1 MYSQHVVDASAA
13 ILWSRR
19 ATIFIFGSKIS
30 AYSFCRC
37 INHKSTLHLTFAY
50 PRAYSSWKIARNHTH
65 LLFVIFSWFDRLS
78 MSHRVPIFISIQN
91 LDLYSRENIERNF
104 TFVHCNKS
112 GIFLKRIKGNAKT
125 QKEEPVS
132 SLWNRWKMHLKK
144 ARIFSVSWSAK
155 NCRSFLKLLGRV
167 CIAWFFAKFVF
178 FYTTLKCN

>member
-13 ILWSRR
+13 ILRSRR
-19 ATIFIFGSKIS
+19 ATIFIFGSEIS

-50 PRAYSSWKIARNHTH
+50 PRAYSSWKIVRNHTH
-65 LLFVIFSWFDRLS
+65 LLFVIFSLFDRLS

-125 QKEEPVS
+125 QKEKPVS
-132 SLWNRWKMHLKK
+132 SL
-144 ARIFSVSWSAK
+144 
-155 NCRSFLKLLGRV
+155 
-167 CIAWFFAKFVF
+167 
-178 FYTTLKCN
+178 